1 MIQHITKPFK
11 EFFKLEASSGIMLL
25 FAAVLALVIS
35 NGSYSDDY
43 FSILKK
49 YITLG
54 TDSFGL
60 KLSVLHWINDVLMAV
75 FFFFVSLEIKREFLQ
90 GELSN
95 PKQALLPIIGAV
107 GGMVVPALFYIS
119 VNYSDSTTL
128 NGWAIPSATDIA
140 FSLGVLS
147 LLGKR
152 VPISLKVFLTALA
165 IIDDLGAIVIIAFFY
180 SGNIQSMYLILM
192 LLSVIVLIGL
202 NKFKINFF
210 LPYLVVRIFLWDFTH
225 QSGIHATIAGVLLAL
240 TIPHN
245 VKANK
250 SSLLLK
256 LEHGLSPYVA
266 YGIMPIFAFANA
278 GVSLEGL
285 TFATLLNPVPLG
297 IVLGLF
303 FGKQIGVFVLS
314 YLSVKFKFADKP
326 TNSTW
331 PAFYA
336 VSILT
341 GIGFTMSLFVGNLAF
356 ANNMEYMDG
365 VKIGV
370 LAGSLLS
377 TLFGYFLLLFFS
389 KKWLTKKL
397 SE

>member
-1 MIQHITKPFK
+1 MIQQITKPFK
-11 EFFKLEASSGIMLL
+11 YFFKLEAASGLVLL
-25 FAAVLALVIS
+25 FAAILALIIS
-35 NGSYSDDY
+35 NGQLSDIY
-43 FSILKK
+43 FSTLEK
-49 YITLG
+49 YIILG
-54 TDSFGL
+54 TKEFGL
-60 KLSVLHWINDVLMAV
+60 KLSVLHWINDVLMAI

-95 PKQALLPIIGAV
+95 PKQAMLPIIGAV
-107 GGMVVPALFYIS
+107 GGMAVPAFFYIII
-119 VNYSDSTTL
+119 NYSDSTTL

-180 SGNIQSMYLILM
+180 SGNIEIKYLILM
-192 LLSVIVLIGL
+192 LVSAILLVGL
-202 NKFKINFF
+202 NKFKVKSFIPF
-210 LPYLVVRIFLWDFTH
+210 LVVGVFLWDFTH

-245 VKANK
+245 IKNNK
-250 SSLLLK
+250 ESMLLK
-256 LEHGLSPYVA
+256 LEHSLSPYVA
-266 YGIMPIFAFANA
+266 FGIMPVFAFANA

-285 TFATLLNPVPLG
+285 TFKTLLNPVPLG

-314 YLSVKFKFADKP
+314 YISIKLKFADKP
-326 TNSTW
+326 TGSTW
-331 PAFYA
+331 PALYA

-356 ANNMEYMDG
+356 ANNLEYIDG

-370 LAGSLLS
+370 LTGSLLS
-377 TLFGYFLLLFFS
+377 TLFGYFLLLIFS
-389 KKWLTKKL
+389 KK
-397 SE
+397 

>member
-1 MIQHITKPFK
+1 MIQQITKPFK
-11 EFFKLEASSGIMLL
+11 YFFKLEAASGLVLL
-25 FAAVLALVIS
+25 FAAILALIIS
-35 NGSYSDDY
+35 NGQFSDIY
-43 FSILKK
+43 FSSLEK
-49 YITLG
+49 YIILG
-54 TDSFGL
+54 TKEFGL
-60 KLSVLHWINDVLMAV
+60 KLSVLHWINDVLMAI

-95 PKQALLPIIGAV
+95 PKQAMLPIIGAV
-107 GGMVVPALFYIS
+107 GGMAVPALIYIMI
-119 VNYSDSTTL
+119 NYSDSTTL

-180 SGNIQSMYLILM
+180 SGNIEIKYLILI
-192 LLSVIVLIGL
+192 LVSVILLVGL
-202 NKFKINFF
+202 NKFKVKSFIPF
-210 LPYLVVRIFLWDFTH
+210 LVVGVFLWDFTH

-245 VKANK
+245 IKNNK
-250 SSLLLK
+250 ESMLLK
-256 LEHGLSPYVA
+256 LEHSLSPYVA
-266 YGIMPIFAFANA
+266 FGIMPVFAFANA

-285 TFATLLNPVPLG
+285 TFKTLLNPVPLG

-314 YLSVKFKFADKP
+314 YISIKLKFADKP
-326 TNSTW
+326 TGSTW
-331 PAFYA
+331 PALYA

-356 ANNMEYMDG
+356 ANNLEYMDG

-370 LAGSLLS
+370 LTGSLMS
-377 TLFGYFLLLFFS
+377 TLFGYFLLLIFS
-389 KKWLTKKL
+389 KK
-397 SE
+397 